1 MGKGIENAPK
11 DIFHATLFGHVQRRA
26 TVRKETKKPERR
38 RYTPRRKR
46 WFAILYNRGRAEP
59 QAQDA
64 DAEANAKRGR
74 NTGASGPSGSC
85 LAR

>member
-1 MGKGIENAPK
+1 MGKGIENEPK
-11 DIFHATLFGHVQRRA
+11 EIFRATLLGHVPRRA
-26 TVRKETKKPERR
+26 TVRKETNKPERR
-38 RYTPRRKR
+38 RYTPRRKC
-46 WFAILYNRGRAEP
+46 WFAILYNCGRAEP

-74 NTGASGPSGSC
+74 NTGASGPGGSC